1 MSVAAAPPVGR
12 WRRVEAGFL
21 ACHSEPLNVAI
32 HLVTT
37 PLAIWALIAI
47 GARVSAVA
55 IVSLTAA
62 YLVVLLGLIPVGVW
76 WATALSAAV
85 LVVAAVSGP
94 VVGLGW
100 LLGALALAYGA
111 QDLAHRL
118 SGEETFESHY
128 ANRPD
133 GGLRRAEHWLL
144 LLPLVLVAARRSGI
158 SLLSWIVPR
167 RSVLVGRLDGDAD
180 RARLALIRR
189 WVQARRPCRE
199 STTHWWAYELD
210 PEARRAFEGLVDSE
224 EIAAM
229 LRARHGDRARIRPV
243 PAMNEVYVAGPDRGE
258 SSDRVFYVPHV
269 DGPLAV
275 FPGATLYRCMV
286 AVTPNR
292 RIRTHF
298 PMECRGANEEVVTLD
313 EAGLLAFDYHRTPHF
328 ISAADDEEPQEQR
341 VNLKLHYVVSPAG
354 LAGWAELLARA
365 SARYNLRARRLFL
378 DTLVPDALG
387 ARVAA
392 RLVVLQTHL
401 WQWTACR
408 LGHRNLAWLAVIASL
423 SRITGSPV
431 PFVVGASF
439 VHYLLYIATYAS
451 REQVSFGVFRRDVLF
466 FKSVSM
472 SILAVLALSS
482 PTWSPVAIALIVAG
496 FGTAAWA
503 AGTLGADRTWFGAEL
518 GICEPRR
525 VGRAPYGVIPHPM
538 ILGSI
543 VGLAGVSL
551 LEPLR
556 EDWPWLV
563 PCHVGFYLVHLAQE
577 ILDLHEPRAVSTTPE
592 RS

>member
-1 MSVAAAPPVGR
+1 MSVAAGHPAGR

-37 PLAIWALIAI
+37 PLALWALIAL
-47 GARVSAVA
+47 GAKISAAATVA
-55 IVSLTAA
+55 VTVV
-62 YLVVLLGLIPVGVW
+62 YLIVLLGLIPVGVW
-76 WATALSAAV
+76 WATALAAGV
-85 LVVAAVSGP
+85 LVVGAVSGP
-94 VVGLGW
+94 VTGLGW

-118 SGEETFESHY
+118 SGEETYESCY
-128 ANRPD
+128 AERPD
-133 GGLRRAEHWLL
+133 GGWRRAEHSLL
-144 LLPLVLVAARRSGI
+144 LLPLVLAAARRTGI

-167 RSVLVGRLDGDAD
+167 RSVLVGRLDRDAD

-189 WVQARRPCRE
+189 WVRARRPCRE
-199 STTHWWAYELD
+199 STTHWWAHELD
-210 PEARRAFEGLVDSE
+210 PEARRAFEGLVDSDT
-224 EIAAM
+224 IAAM
-229 LRARHGDRARIRPV
+229 LRTRHGGRARVRPV

-298 PMECRGANEEVVTLD
+298 PMERRGPDEEAVTLD
-313 EAGLLAFDYHRTPHF
+313 EAELLAFDYHRTPHF
-328 ISAADDEEPQEQR
+328 ISVADDEEPQEQR

-365 SARYNLRARRLFL
+365 SARYNLWARRLFL
-378 DTLVPDALG
+378 DTLVPDVVG

-401 WQWTACR
+401 WQWIAR
-408 LGHRNLAWLAVIASL
+408 WLGHRNLALLAALALL
-423 SRITGSPV
+423 SQLTGSPV

-472 SILAVLALSS
+472 SLLAVLALSS
-482 PTWSPVAIALIVAG
+482 PTWSPAALLLMVAG

-525 VGRAPYGVIPHPM
+525 VGRIPYGVIPHPM

-543 VGLAGVSL
+543 VGLVGVSL

-556 EDWPWLV
+556 TDWPWLV

-577 ILDLHEPRAVSTTPE
+577 ILDLHEPRPLSATPD